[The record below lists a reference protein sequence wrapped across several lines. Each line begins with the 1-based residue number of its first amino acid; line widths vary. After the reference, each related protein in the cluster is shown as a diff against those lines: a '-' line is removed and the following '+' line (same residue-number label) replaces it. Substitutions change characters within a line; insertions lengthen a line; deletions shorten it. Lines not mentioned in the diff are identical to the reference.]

1 MNIDKIKR
9 EIIELGE
16 FLFKRGYIIATDGNL
31 SVRLSKQEMLITARN
46 TNKGELKRR
55 DLIKLSLNEQ
65 IKDLRELKIKP
76 STEYRLHLYLYQKRN
91 DINAIIHAHPLYS
104 TIYAVS
110 GTKLDVNLLTETAMT
125 LGTIGYV
132 KNYPPGSLELA
143 KAVAESAIDSN
154 VIILANHGV
163 VVIGQDL
170 REARARLERLEF
182 LAKISFLLGV
192 FRDWASV
199 SQLKD

>member
-1 MNIDKIKR
+1 MNIVKIKR
-9 EIIELGE
+9 EIIELGK
-16 FLFKRGYIIATDGNL
+16 FLSQRGYIIANDGNL

-46 TNKGELKRR
+46 VNKGELKSR
-55 DLIKLSLNEQ
+55 DLVKLSLNEQ

-76 STEYRLHLYLYQKRN
+76 STEYRLHLGIYQKRN

-104 TIYAVS
+104 TLYAVL
-110 GTKLDVNLLTETAMT
+110 GKKLDVNLLTETATT
-125 LGTIGYV
+125 LGAIGYV

-143 KAVAESAIDSN
+143 QAVAQSAINSD

-170 REARARLERLEF
+170 REARNRLERLEF
-182 LAKISFLLGV
+182 LAKISFLLRV
-192 FRDWASV
+192 FRD
-199 SQLKD
+199 